1 MSTCTDTMLLPP
13 FSDENRI
20 RCELPA
26 EPHDIHTA
34 TDPDGIVRRWPAA
47 PGPARSAAGAT

>member
-1 MSTCTDTMLLPP
+1 VSTCTDTMLLPP